1 MRRFRLPFGSDAQTT
16 QTLHAMRNVVRG
28 SVVEQPIVIE
38 TATEIARHVNGRN
51 PAALAAAIGDW
62 CALRVEFLPDP
73 AIDGDVLRTPEHTLR
88 EIERHGFARIDCD
101 DAAMLVAALATALGL
116 SCRFVVFAY
125 FDPRAPFSHV
135 ATEVDTQRGPV
146 LLNVTEPLSGPAPSR
161 AASLE
166 V

>member
-1 MRRFRLPFGSDAQTT
+1 MRRFSLPLGSDAQTT
-16 QTLHAMRNVVRG
+16 QTLHTMRSVVRR
-28 SVVEQPIVIE
+28 SVIDQPIVVE
-38 TATEIARHVNGRN
+38 TATRIARHVSGRDQ
-51 PAALAAAIGDW
+51 AALAAAIDSW
-62 CALRVEFLPDP
+62 CSSHVEFLPDP
-73 AIDGDVLRTPEHTLR
+73 AINGDFLRTPAYVLA

-101 DAAMLVAALATALGL
+101 DAAMLVAALAIALGL

-125 FDPRAPFSHV
+125 LDPRAPFSHV
-135 ATEVDTQRGPV
+135 ATEVDTQRGPM